1 MADTLILKTGRRKEA
16 VATVKLKAGTGK
28 IVVNG
33 RPMEDYFPRLS
44 LQAMILQPLKATQ
57 TMGKLDCTVRVVGG
71 GLAGQAGAIR
81 HGLSRALT
89 ASDEGLKSVLRTNG
103 FLTRDPRARERKKY
117 GQKGARKRFQWTKR

>member
-1 MADTLILKTGRRKEA
+1 MAETITLKTGRRKEA
-16 VATVKLKAGTGK
+16 VATVKLKSGTGK

-33 RPMEDYFPRLS
+33 RTLENYFPRFS

-57 TMGKLDCTVRVVGG
+57 TAEKLDCTVRVSGG

-81 HGLSRALT
+81 HGLSRALC
-89 ASDEGLKSVLRTNG
+89 ASDEKLKPVLRTNG